1 MQSATKGFFDLER
14 NARIGPRHPKLG
26 AAGFRVAQWLAAR
39 TMGRAGFHRLGS
51 PFAEARIAEAR
62 DRLTRGE
69 TLYLA
74 GLGAPGTH
82 NSGVALVEVTQ
93 ARGPRLIL
101 NNEEERFSGN
111 KHTSEYPRE
120 SIEAM
125 VTTLRG
131 MGRDV
136 GDIFAWLTSWDYPAL
151 AGTLARTVLEEAP
164 QSLKLLRTT
173 EAAGFDGR
181 RLDQMTRTP
190 KILGKQLGLAGR
202 VPLIVM
208 PHHDNHAWFSFAAS
222 PFADDGEPV
231 AIAVLD
237 GTGDLGSVSL
247 YVVENGTMRRL
258 YCNDSMF
265 DSLGAF
271 YSVISSTQGG
281 WTWLSSEGRY
291 MGAAAWGDMNRASNP
306 YYQQLK
312 QVLHFGERGEI
323 RLNRAM
329 ANWYCDPFDH
339 PYKHALIDILGEPLK
354 PEQLWNPDA
363 VLRVEDIQHRPDTQ
377 DRLDKAAATQLVF
390 EDAMVHVVDH
400 LLRVTGASRLVLTG
414 GVALNAVGN
423 MRLLE
428 HFDAAWFARAF
439 SSEVDPGSRQ
449 ENASKQEARAP
460 FRSNRNGQ
468 GSRAQHNDARL
479 HLWVPPVPGDPG
491 VTIGAAWLFA
501 HLAGSP
507 RGAPLTHAFY
517 CGLPSPRAEI
527 ETALAADDIASR
539 PIGNIAT
546 EAGRDAIADLM
557 AFMVA
562 RGGVIALF
570 QGAAET
576 GPRALGHRSIF
587 ANPCDPNV
595 RERLNERV
603 KYREAIRPLAP
614 MATFEAAREYF
625 ELLEGASDADYN
637 AYNYMVLTAR
647 GKPHARDKI
656 PAVIHA
662 DGTGRIQIVR
672 AADDPLT
679 YAYLKALGRRIG
691 VEMSVNT
698 SFNVAGPIAQ
708 SPSQAIDTLRRS
720 KGLDVVLLVASDGC
734 VYAAWHGG
742 ERDSGRFTTWFAEW
756 SAPQTSRG

>member
-1 MQSATKGFFDLER
+1 LALNK
-14 NARIGPRHPKLG
+14 RIGPRHPKLAANGFRFARWLAAKTMG
-26 AAGFRVAQWLAAR
+26 AAGFHQ
-39 TMGRAGFHRLGS
+39 LGS
-51 PFAEARIAEAR
+51 DFAEAR
-62 DRLTRGE
+62 LTAVSEKLVRGE
-69 TLYLA
+69 TVYLA

-93 ARGPRLIL
+93 ANGPRLIV

-111 KHTSEYPRE
+111 KHTTEYPKE
-120 SIEAM
+120 SIDAA
-125 VTTLRG
+125 VATLRG
-131 MGRDV
+131 IGRDI
-136 GDIFAWLTSWDYPAL
+136 GDIDAWLTSWDYPTL
-151 AGTLARTVLEEAP
+151 AGTLARSVLEELP

-190 KILGKQLGLAGR
+190 KILARQLGLSER
-202 VPLIVM
+202 VPLICM
-208 PHHDNHAWFSFAAS
+208 PHHDNHAWFSYAAS
-222 PFADDGEPV
+222 PFKDDGEPV

-237 GTGDLGSVSL
+237 GTGDLGSISL
-247 YVVENGTMRRL
+247 YVVENGAMRRL

-281 WTWLSSEGRY
+281 WTWLSCEGRY
-291 MGAAAWGDMNRASNP
+291 MGAAAWGDMNRATNP
-306 YYQQLK
+306 YYARLRN
-312 QVLHFGERGEI
+312 VLIFGSEGEVF
-323 RLNRAM
+323 LNRAM
-329 ANWYCDPFDH
+329 ANWYCDPFEN
-339 PYKHALIDILGEPLK
+339 PYKPALTDILGAPLK

-363 VLRVEDIQHRPDTQ
+363 VLRVEDIHHRADTK

-390 EDAMVHVVDH
+390 EDAMIHVVDH
-400 LLRVTGASRLVLTG
+400 LLRATGATRLVLTG

-428 HFDAAWFARAF
+428 HFDEAWFA
-439 SSEVDPGSRQ
+439 E
-449 ENASKQEARAP
+449 
-460 FRSNRNGQ
+460 
-468 GSRAQHNDARL
+468 AQHRKARL

-491 VTIGAAWLFA
+491 VTMGAAWLFA
-501 HLAGSP
+501 HLAGAP
-507 RGAPLTHAFY
+507 RGAPMTHAFH
-517 CGLPSPRAEI
+517 CGLPPSQDDVAA
-527 ETALAADDIASR
+527 ALVSDGIAAQMIGDISTPDGR
-539 PIGNIAT
+539 
-546 EAGRDAIADLM
+546 EAVADLM

-562 RGGVIALF
+562 QSGVVALY

-587 ANPCDPNV
+587 ANPCDPQA

-614 MATFEAAREYF
+614 MATLEAAQEHF
-625 ELLEGASDADYN
+625 ELLPGASDANYN

-647 GKPHARDKI
+647 SKPQARERI

-672 AADDPLT
+672 AEDDPLT

-708 SPSQAIDTLRRS
+708 TPKQAIETLRRS
-720 KGLDVVLLVASDGC
+720 KGLDVVLLVADDGT
-734 VYAAWHGG
+734 VHAAWHGG
-742 ERDSGRFTTWFAEW
+742 ERDSGRFTGWLSQW
-756 SAPQTSRG
+756 RSART

>member
-1 MQSATKGFFDLER
+1 
-14 NARIGPRHPKLG
+14 
-26 AAGFRVAQWLAAR
+26 
-39 TMGRAGFHRLGS
+39 MGRAGFHRLGS
-51 PFAEARIAEAR
+51 AFADQRIAEAR
-62 DRLTRGE
+62 DRLARGD

-74 GLGAPGTH
+74 GLGPPGTH

-93 ARGPRLIL
+93 AHGPRLIL

-111 KHTSEYPRE
+111 KHTTEYPAK
-120 SIEAM
+120 SIDAM
-125 VTTLRG
+125 VAALRG
-131 MGRDV
+131 MDRDI

-151 AGTLARTVLEEAP
+151 AGTLLRSVLEEAP
-164 QSLKLLRTT
+164 QSLKLVRNT

-190 KILGKQLGLAGR
+190 KILARQLGLSGR
-202 VPLIVM
+202 VPLIAM
-208 PHHDNHAWFSFAAS
+208 PHHDNHAWFSYAAS

-237 GTGDLGSVSL
+237 GTGDIGSVSL
-247 YVVENGTMRRL
+247 YVVRSGAMQRL
-258 YCNDSMF
+258 YSNDSMF

-291 MGAAAWGDMNRASNP
+291 MGAAAWGNMNRATNP
-306 YYQQLK
+306 FYARLK
-312 QVLHFGERGEI
+312 QVLQFEADGEI

-329 ANWYCDPFDH
+329 ANWYADPFQH
-339 PYKHALIDILGEPLK
+339 PYKQALIDIMGEPLR
-354 PEQLWNPDA
+354 PDQLWNPDA
-363 VLRVEDIQHRPDTQ
+363 VLRVEDIKHRPDTQ

-390 EDAMVHVVDH
+390 EDAMIHVVDH
-400 LLRVTGASRLVLTG
+400 LLRSTGANRLVLTG

-423 MRLLE
+423 MRMLE
-428 HFDAAWFARAF
+428 HFDAAWF
-439 SSEVDPGSRQ
+439 SRNQ
-449 ENASKQEARAP
+449 QR
-460 FRSNRNGQ
+460 
-468 GSRAQHNDARL
+468 DARL

-501 HLAGSP
+501 HLAGSR
-507 RGAPLTHAFY
+507 RGAPMTHAFY
-517 CGLPSPRAEI
+517 CGLPPAQTEI
-527 ETALAADDIASR
+527 EATLKADDIASQR
-539 PIGNIAT
+539 IGDIST
-546 EAGRDAIADLM
+546 EAGLEAIADLM
-557 AFMVA
+557 ASIVA
-562 RGGVIALF
+562 LNGVIAIY

-576 GPRALGHRSIF
+576 GPRALGHRSIL
-587 ANPCDPNV
+587 ANPCDIRA
-595 RERLNERV
+595 RENLNERV

-614 MATFEAAREYF
+614 MATLEAAREYF
-625 ELLEGASDADYN
+625 ELLEGASDGDYN

-647 GKPHARDKI
+647 SKPHAKEKI

-672 AADDPLT
+672 ADDDPLT

-708 SPSQAIDTLRRS
+708 TPQQAIDTLRRS
-720 KGLDVVLLVASDGC
+720 KGLDVVLLVADDST
-734 VYAAWHGG
+734 VTAAWHGG
-742 ERDSGRFTTWFAEW
+742 ERDSGRFTGWLSAWKAE
-756 SAPQTSRG
+756 R

>member
-1 MQSATKGFFDLER
+1 
-14 NARIGPRHPKLG
+14 
-26 AAGFRVAQWLAAR
+26 
-39 TMGRAGFHRLGS
+39 MGRAGFHRLGS
-51 PFAEARIAEAR
+51 AFADQRIAEAR
-62 DRLTRGE
+62 DRLARGD

-74 GLGAPGTH
+74 GLGPPGTH

-93 ARGPRLIL
+93 AHGPRLIL

-111 KHTSEYPRE
+111 KHTTEYPAK
-120 SIEAM
+120 SIDAM
-125 VTTLRG
+125 VAALRG
-131 MGRDV
+131 MDRDI

-151 AGTLARTVLEEAP
+151 AGTLLRSVLEEAP
-164 QSLKLLRTT
+164 QSLKLVRNT

-190 KILGKQLGLAGR
+190 KILARQLGLSGR
-202 VPLIVM
+202 VPLIAM
-208 PHHDNHAWFSFAAS
+208 PHHDNHAWFSYAAS

-237 GTGDLGSVSL
+237 GTGDIGSVSL
-247 YVVENGTMRRL
+247 YVVRSGAMQRL
-258 YCNDSMF
+258 YSNDSMF

-291 MGAAAWGDMNRASNP
+291 MGAAAWGNMNRATNP
-306 YYQQLK
+306 FYARLK
-312 QVLHFGERGEI
+312 QVLQFEADGEI

-329 ANWYCDPFDH
+329 ANWYADPFQH
-339 PYKHALIDILGEPLK
+339 PYKQALIDIMGEPLR
-354 PEQLWNPDA
+354 PDQLWNPDA
-363 VLRVEDIQHRPDTQ
+363 VLRVEDIKHRPDTQ

-390 EDAMVHVVDH
+390 EDAMIHVVDH
-400 LLRVTGASRLVLTG
+400 LLRSTGANRLVLTG

-423 MRLLE
+423 MRMLE
-428 HFDAAWFARAF
+428 HFDAAWF
-439 SSEVDPGSRQ
+439 SRNQ
-449 ENASKQEARAP
+449 QR
-460 FRSNRNGQ
+460 
-468 GSRAQHNDARL
+468 DARL

-507 RGAPLTHAFY
+507 RGGPMTHAFY
-517 CGLPSPRAEI
+517 CGLPPARTEI
-527 ETALAADDIASR
+527 EATLKADDIASQR
-539 PIGNIAT
+539 IGDIST
-546 EAGRDAIADLM
+546 EAGLKAIADLM
-557 AFMVA
+557 AFIVA
-562 RGGVIALF
+562 QNGVIAIY

-576 GPRALGHRSIF
+576 GPRALGHRSIL
-587 ANPCDPNV
+587 ANPCDIRA
-595 RERLNERV
+595 RENLNERV

-614 MATFEAAREYF
+614 MATLEAAREYF
-625 ELLEGASDADYN
+625 ELLEGASDGDYN

-647 GKPHARDKI
+647 SKPHAKDKI

-672 AADDPLT
+672 ADDDPLT

-708 SPSQAIDTLRRS
+708 TPQQAIDTLRRS
-720 KGLDVVLLVASDGC
+720 KGLDVVLLVADDST
-734 VYAAWHGG
+734 VTAAWHGG
-742 ERDSGRFTTWFAEW
+742 ERDSGRFTGWLSAWKAE
-756 SAPQTSRG
+756 R